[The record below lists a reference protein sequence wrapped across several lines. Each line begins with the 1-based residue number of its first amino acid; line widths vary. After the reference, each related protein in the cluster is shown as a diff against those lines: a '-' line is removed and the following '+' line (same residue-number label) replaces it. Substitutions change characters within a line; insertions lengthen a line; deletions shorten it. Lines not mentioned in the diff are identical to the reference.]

1 MNMRMPLGA
10 SLAIAVAA
18 SAQGA
23 MSGAAYEVGYAWSGT
38 DFGGTPVS
46 GYVVDLYLEV
56 DASDV
61 LLNVYNFND
70 VNLGTSYFQGLTA
83 AGWAPN
89 EQGSIFTTE
98 VSQNFDSFVTIGGT
112 GARSGN
118 PLQMA
123 GNGTATDPNFGTNT
137 AAGPGANAGWYNG
150 NPNNPN
156 GAALDLTSVGLN
168 GKIGVFIGRFS
179 QANSDGFSM
188 IGSTGEATFNEGLG
202 TQGQQAGFTV
212 VEIPAPGA
220 LALLGLAG
228 LAARRRR

>member
-23 MSGAAYEVGYAWSGT
+23 MSGNAYEVGYAWSGT
-38 DFGGTPVS
+38 DFGGTAVS
-46 GYVVDLYLEV
+46 GYVVDLYLEI
-56 DASDV
+56 DAADV

-70 VNLGTSYFQGLTA
+70 VNLGTTYFQGLTA
-83 AGWAPN
+83 AGWTPN

-98 VSQNFDSFVTIGGT
+98 VSQNFDSFVSIGGT
-112 GARSGN
+112 GALSGN
-118 PLQMA
+118 PLQM
-123 GNGTATDPNFGTNT
+123 GSNGVATDPNFGGNN
-137 AAGPGANAGWYNG
+137 AAGPGANGGWYNG
-150 NPNNPN
+150 NPNNLI
-156 GAALDLTSVGLN
+156 GAAQDLTAVGLD

-179 QANSDGFSM
+179 QAGSDGFSM
-188 IGSTGEATFNEGLG
+188 IGSIGEATFNQGLG
-202 TQGQQAGFTV
+202 TAGQQDSFTV